1 MCEKAIEKKST
12 HAVHVADHFKT
23 QEMCDKTVRDDPFSL
38 IYVPDWFVT
47 QQVKIW
53 HDDSEYHDNDR
64 IVEWYDGY
72 KKTQGMKNAGRERV
86 NVYYLA
92 SIKMA
97 LLVHVRRRDKM
108 RQKNYGGN
116 I

>member
-1 MCEKAIEKKST
+1 MLFMWLITLRPKK
-12 HAVHVADHFKT
+12 
-23 QEMCDKTVRDDPFSL
+23 CDKTVRDDPFSL

-72 KKTQGMKNAGRERV
+72 KKHRA
-86 NVYYLA
+86 
-92 SIKMA
+92 
-97 LLVHVRRRDKM
+97 
-108 RQKNYGGN
+108 
-116 I
+116 

>member
-12 HAVHVADHFKT
+12 HAVHVADHLKT

-72 KKTQGMKNAGRERV
+72 KKHRA
-86 NVYYLA
+86 
-92 SIKMA
+92 
-97 LLVHVRRRDKM
+97 
-108 RQKNYGGN
+108 
-116 I
+116 